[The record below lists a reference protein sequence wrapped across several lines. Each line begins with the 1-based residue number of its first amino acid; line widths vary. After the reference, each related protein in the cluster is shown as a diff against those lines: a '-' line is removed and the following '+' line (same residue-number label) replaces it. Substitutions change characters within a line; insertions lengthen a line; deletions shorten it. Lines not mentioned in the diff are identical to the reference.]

1 MPATITPA
9 DNSAVFVEGARKFRR
24 QSASRGAVD
33 VLSTSRSKAF
43 HERLRQLHMTLV
55 RATPAFLLG
64 FVIAQK
70 FLVSSVLTASS
81 SLKLSSPSPNTNLTV
96 PDSVVALT
104 LQNNALGLS
113 ATEFLL
119 ATTSCVASL
128 LHIATLLQ
136 EPHEARRT
144 IAMTLFAIAAICK
157 PLKPLN
163 LNTDSKRKCPY
174 DYGYVCDAVC
184 LHTASCS
191 TVVVSCLNARVRV
204 HECTWAVCALR
215 ITLSTLDSQAAVL
228 CSIRLRRGI
237 SICFGCS
244 PRFTPQPIPYRV
256 SVQFAWI
263 NVLSSMSCMRRY
275 IERVR

>member
-144 IAMTLFAIAAICK
+144 IAMTLFAIAAI
-157 PLKPLN
+157 L
-163 LNTDSKRKCPY
+163 Y
-174 DYGYVCDAVC
+174 DC
-184 LHTASCS
+184 
-191 TVVVSCLNARVRV
+191 VV
-204 HECTWAVCALR
+204 AL
-215 ITLSTLDSQAAVL
+215 
-228 CSIRLRRGI
+228 
-237 SICFGCS
+237 
-244 PRFTPQPIPYRV
+244 V
-256 SVQFAWI
+256 SVSAVRQDLLLSLFLTERDPSIPVWLQIHRAINWI
-263 NVLSSMSCMRRY
+263 VALAFVSFY
-275 IERVR
+275 IASRISPTRNL